1 MRSGCGG
8 GASSVEPLVYYLY
21 TVASYF
27 LPFFPF
33 IQHHNIIILL
43 RNITVTLSFMV
54 YLDNTPPKKHWF
66 CLPITNGVPKVTNEH
81 LFIL

>member
-1 MRSGCGG
+1 MHSGCGG

-54 YLDNTPPKKHWF
+54 YLDNTPPKKTLG
-66 CLPITNGVPKVTNEH
+66 LPTNNQWCPKSYK
-81 LFIL
+81 